1 MPSSPFLVGPQRLSV
16 LDVACPGDLL
26 EFSLPT
32 RVGKV
37 MAAPCRLDV
46 QDFLR

>member
-1 MPSSPFLVGPQRLSV
+1 MSSSPFLVGPQRLSV

-26 EFSLPT
+26 FSLLT

-37 MAAPCRLDV
+37 MAAPRRLDV